1 MAIDIRADDF
11 AGTVLIALD
20 SNSARIDSN
29 MARMT
34 ARRAYGELDRAQVVS
49 SLHTL
54 ARRVGVQQVTMR
66 ELAAELGAA
75 VPSVYYHV
83 PGKQAALDLL
93 AESVLADIPV
103 PQTGPW
109 DARLAQLYC
118 AAREV
123 MLAVPGIAG
132 ILQTRG
138 GGERARRLDR
148 LSRSLLADAGLT
160 KNVAAAAHT
169 VLYTY
174 LLGSVSLDEARG
186 RPQSTKRFTAGLD
199 VIIAGIKAFEG
210 ES

>member
-1 MAIDIRADDF
+1 M
-11 AGTVLIALD
+11 L
-20 SNSARIDSN
+20 S
-29 MARMT
+29 T
-34 ARRAYGELDRAQVVS
+34 AVRRAYGDLDRAQVVA
-49 SLHTL
+49 SLHNL

-103 PQTGPW
+103 PQAGPW
-109 DARLAQLYC
+109 DARLTELYC

-123 MLAVPGIAG
+123 ILRVPGIAG
-132 ILQTRG
+132 ILQTSG

-148 LSRSLLADAGLT
+148 LSRSLLAEAGLT
-160 KNVAAAAHT
+160 KPVAAAAHT

-174 LLGSVSLDEARG
+174 LLGSVSLEESRGKRQAAARF
-186 RPQSTKRFTAGLD
+186 RAGLD
-199 VIIAGIKAFEG
+199 VIIAGINA
-210 ES
+210 S

>member
-1 MAIDIRADDF
+1 
-11 AGTVLIALD
+11 
-20 SNSARIDSN
+20 
-29 MARMT
+29 MT